1 MREKSQAIAGD
12 SVDFFPKT
20 KYNICMLNRF
30 SRTELLLGEEGMEK
44 LRRSRVIVF
53 GVGGVGGYAVEA
65 LARSGVGA
73 LDLVD
78 SDVVSLTNINRQIIA
93 TEKTVGQY
101 KVDVAAARIAEINP
115 DCDVHT
121 YKTFYLP
128 ETEGEFDFTQYDYVV
143 DAIDTVAGKIAL
155 VRNAKRSGTSVIC
168 AMGAGNKLDP
178 TKFEVADLA
187 QTSVC
192 PLARTMRRELKK
204 YGIEHVKVVYSREE
218 PLRPL
223 PSEESVKRETPGS
236 VAFVPPVVGL
246 ILAGE
251 VVKDI
256 VGNLKLKII
265 N

>member
-1 MREKSQAIAGD
+1 
-12 SVDFFPKT
+12 
-20 KYNICMLNRF
+20 MLNRF

-78 SDVVSLTNINRQIIA
+78 NDVVSLTNINRQIIA
-93 TEKTVGQY
+93 TERTVGQY

-115 DCDVHT
+115 DCVVHT

-128 ETEGEFDFTQYDYVV
+128 ETAGEFDFTQYDYVV
-143 DAIDTVAGKIAL
+143 DAIDTVAGKISL
-155 VRNAKRSGTSVIC
+155 VRNAKACGTPVIC

-187 QTSVC
+187 ETSVC
-192 PLARTMRRELKK
+192 PLARIMRRELKK

-223 PSEESVKRETPGS
+223 PSEENVKRETPGS